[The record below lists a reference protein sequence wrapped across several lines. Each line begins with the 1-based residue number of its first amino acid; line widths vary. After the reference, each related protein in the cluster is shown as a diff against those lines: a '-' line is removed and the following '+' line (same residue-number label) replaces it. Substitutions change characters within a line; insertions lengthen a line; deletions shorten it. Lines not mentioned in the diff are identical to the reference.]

1 MINKTTVELLKELEN
16 FKTYE
21 EYEKANKNN
30 LITKTLSQHLNDLLK
45 EKKLVRAQVIR
56 KAELGESYA
65 YQIFSG
71 TKQSP
76 ERDKI
81 IALCIGM
88 ELTVDETN
96 SLLKIAGLMPLYPRN
111 KRDSIIIINIQNK
124 KSVVEINEILFDA
137 KEETLN

>member
-1 MINKTTVELLKELEN
+1 MTNKTTTQLLKELEN
-16 FKTYE
+16 FKTFE
-21 EYEKANKNN
+21 EYETANKEN
-30 LITKTLSQHLNDLLK
+30 LVSKTLSQHLSELLK
-45 EKKLVRAQVIR
+45 EKNLVRAHVIR

-71 TKQSP
+71 LKPSP

-88 ELTVDETN
+88 DLTVEETN
-96 SLLKIAGLMPLYPRN
+96 SLLKIAGLLPLYPRN

-124 KSVVEINEILFDA
+124 KSVVEINEILYDS
-137 KEETLN
+137 KEKTLN